1 MNELFFFH
9 TLVEYALFQ
18 KYDVETDLGEFVR
31 NDPILSKETYATTAN
46 GETLTFL
53 DILDLSNGKITSTSK
68 NFFRSILE
76 NIPELLSQPDETLM
90 LTSMHSGSSTHL
102 TLGEVRYI
110 ANYELSNAE

>member
-31 NDPILSKETYATTAN
+31 NDPILSKGIYATLETQ
-46 GETLTFL
+46 ETLTFL
-53 DILDLSNGKITSTSK
+53 DILDLSEEVITTASQT
-68 NFFRSILE
+68 FFRAILR
-76 NIPELLSQPDETLM
+76 NIPELNTQPDETLM

-102 TLGEVRYI
+102 TLGDVRYI
-110 ANYELSNAE
+110 ANYELPNAE